1 MARTMPKKL
10 STLAKTLRD
19 WRAVFG
25 YDRKEGAVAL
35 GIRPRTLENLEN
47 GRVPGDMLLQ
57 LISERLAATRKVKKV
72 LAKAPLSA

>member
-1 MARTMPKKL
+1 MNKTLPLLAKKL
-10 STLAKTLRD
+10 RE

-47 GRVPGDMLLQ
+47 GRTPGNTLLS
-57 LISERLAATRKVKKV
+57 LIHERLDRKRKVKKV
-72 LAKAPLSA
+72 LATATLPA